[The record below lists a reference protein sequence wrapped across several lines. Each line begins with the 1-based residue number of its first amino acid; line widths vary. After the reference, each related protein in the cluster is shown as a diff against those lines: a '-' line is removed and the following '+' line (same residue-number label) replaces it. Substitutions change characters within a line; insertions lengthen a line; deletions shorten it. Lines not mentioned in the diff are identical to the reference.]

1 MDGRSL
7 KNPRLPDG
15 VEIFERKS
23 VHDGY
28 AQVCEYRLRH
38 RLYDGGWSGEIKRE
52 LVERGNAVAVL
63 PYDPRRDRIVLVEQ
77 FRIGACAAGLPP
89 WQREIPAGMVEDG
102 ESEDEVAR
110 RETREECG
118 CEVRK
123 LHRICRVLS
132 SSGILSEIVAVYCG
146 VVDASEAGKAC
157 GLAGEDI
164 RVTTLAA
171 EDALRLDASF
181 HYAPGIIAIQW
192 LAANRA
198 RLRKGC
204 D

>member
-7 KNPRLPDG
+7 KRSPDG
-15 VEIFERKS
+15 VEIVERKP

-28 AQVCEYRLRH
+28 TRVCEYRLRH
-38 RLYDGGWSGEIKRE
+38 RLYDGGWSNEIKRE

-63 PYDPRRDRIVLVEQ
+63 PYDPRRDEVVLVEQ
-77 FRIGACAAGLPP
+77 FRIGAYAAGLPP
-89 WQREIPAGMVEDG
+89 WQREIVAGVVEDA
-102 ESEDEVAR
+102 ESEDGVAR

-123 LHRICRVLS
+123 LHLVSRVLS
-132 SSGILSEIVAVYCG
+132 SSGILSEIVTIYCG
-146 VVDASEAGKAC
+146 IVDASEAGTAC
-157 GLAGEDI
+157 GLADEDI
-164 RVTTLAA
+164 RVTTLAS
-171 EDALRLDASF
+171 EDALRLIDSDSF
-181 HYAPGIIAIQW
+181 QYAPGVIALQW

-198 RLRKGC
+198 RLRKEN